1 MPMSDSSKSPDPD
14 DPLQYGVL
22 GEDTSTT
29 SDKLDK
35 YTGEVDWKYLEKHY
49 EAGAMLYV
57 DPSLDLVEVGKA
69 ISEDD
74 ADAVSAWKK
83 SGDLVQPSA
92 PHALFWED
100 ANPKCLAL
108 VVSPF
113 VLAQPIES

>member
-1 MPMSDSSKSPDPD
+1 MSDSSEKTNPDE
-14 DPLQYGVL
+14 PLQYGFL

-29 SDKLDK
+29 SDKLEK

-49 EAGAMLYV
+49 EAGAMLSI
-57 DPSLDLVEVGKA
+57 DPSLDLVAVGKA

-83 SGDLVQPSA
+83 TGDIIQPSA
-92 PHALFWED
+92 PHALYWED
-100 ANPKCLAL
+100 SNPKFLAL